1 MTIELKNASRTYNRG
16 FSVEEINLKIKAGV
30 ITSVLG
36 KSGSGKS
43 TLAAMAGGILAP
55 KSGNVYADKDDIYKY
70 DDKKR
75 AAFRND
81 NIGYVVQGNSGL
93 RSLTVLENVLLPT
106 LIHGKKKSESVEK
119 ARNLLCKLGIE
130 KLSDVYI
137 NELSGGELRRMAI
150 ARALIN
156 NPKIIIADE
165 PTGDLDDDN
174 TNTVLKLFRIY
185 ADNGAGILI
194 ITHDISVLDY
204 SDESYIMKDG
214 RLALQ

>member
-214 RLALQ
+214 RLALR

>member
-55 KSGNVYADKDDIYKY
+55 KSGNVYADKDDIYKF

-106 LIHGKKKSESVEK
+106 LIRGKKKSESVEK

>member
-16 FSVEEINLKIKAGV
+16 FSVDEINLKIKAGV

-55 KSGNVYADKDDIYKY
+55 KSGNVYADKDDIYKF

-75 AAFRND
+75 TAFRND

-106 LIHGKKKSESVEK
+106 LIRGKKKSESVEK

-156 NPKIIIADE
+156 DPKIIIADE

-214 RLALQ
+214 RLALR

>member
-43 TLAAMAGGILAP
+43 TLAAMAGGILTP
-55 KSGNVYADKDDIYKY
+55 KSGNVYADKDDIYKF

-106 LIHGKKKSESVEK
+106 LIRGKKKSESVEK

-156 NPKIIIADE
+156 DPKIIIADE

-214 RLALQ
+214 RLALR

>member
-75 AAFRND
+75 AAFRNG

-106 LIHGKKKSESVEK
+106 LIRGKKKSESVEK

-156 NPKIIIADE
+156 DPKIIIADE